1 MIRRPPRSTLF
12 PYTTL
17 FRSLLSAEIEHSQPE
32 EHGNSDPAK
41 TRDCRFAE
49 SDLMRVPVKDAQI
62 QHDRDEYN
70 GIEDDPLEW
79 SAHDGSL
86 PASGIGA
93 VCFRAVQVRQFHAR
107 RLPRLDGYGNV
118 PMHADVARLG
128 LQIERGNPIIARSQ
142 RRAAS

>member
-70 GIEDDPLEW
+70 GIEDDPLEGIVFNAGVLVAIAPDPAAFPQH
-79 SAHDGSL
+79 AHKGT
-86 PASGIGA
+86 
-93 VCFRAVQVRQFHAR
+93 VRAK
-107 RLPRLDGYGNV
+107 
-118 PMHADVARLG
+118 
-128 LQIERGNPIIARSQ
+128 I
-142 RRAAS
+142 

>member
-1 MIRRPPRSTLF
+1 RSLHTFPTRRS
-12 PYTTL
+12 
-17 FRSLLSAEIEHSQPE
+17 SDLLSAEIEHSQPE

-86 PASGIGA
+86 PASG
-93 VCFRAVQVRQFHAR
+93 RSEEHTSE
-107 RLPRLDGYGNV
+107 
-118 PMHADVARLG
+118 
-128 LQIERGNPIIARSQ
+128 LQSHLN
-142 RRAAS
+142 